1 MPRLKMILDC
11 LGKRCPLPII
21 ELAKAL
27 ADKPI
32 GFTVTLLSDDPASAP
47 DLIAWAR
54 MTGNA
59 ADAGELNTFQITKLT
74 D

>member
-1 MPRLKMILDC
+1 MPRLNMILDC
-11 LGKRCPLPII
+11 LGKRCPLPVF

-47 DLIAWAR
+47 DLVAWAR
-54 MTGNA
+54 MTGNSA
-59 ADAGELNTFQITKLT
+59 ETGEQNTFQITKLT
-74 D
+74 N